1 MAGRNGMTD
10 EQRDAWAARRF
21 YREVATEEKRRFL
34 REIGHEP
41 VHITTGEEWVQLGL
55 SVDVEEEPEL
65 HETDWALVH
74 ESELPKQARSFV
86 KALLRS
92 GYAVNAYHRYGA
104 RRNSATGRLLKPPQ
118 GEFVLV
124 AALRGDERLTA
135 SWKWTGKKWE
145 SDEAFDYTNE
155 GGITPSKKGITQLRK
170 DRL

>member
-1 MAGRNGMTD
+1 MARRNGMTD
-10 EQRDAWAARRF
+10 EQHDAWAARRF
-21 YREVATEEKRRFL
+21 DREVATEEKRRFL

-41 VHITTGEEWVQLGL
+41 VRITTGEEWLQLGL
-55 SVDVEEEPEL
+55 GIDVEEEPEL
-65 HETDWALVH
+65 NETDWTLVD
-74 ESELPKQARSFV
+74 ESELPRQARSFV

-104 RRNSATGRLLKPPQ
+104 RRNSATGRLLNPPQ

-124 AALRGDERLTA
+124 AALRGKERLTA

-155 GGITPSKKGITQLRK
+155 GGITPSKKGITKLRE

>member
-1 MAGRNGMTD
+1 MARRNGMTD
-10 EQRDAWAARRF
+10 EQRDSWAARRF
-21 YREVATEEKRRFL
+21 DREVATEEKRRFL

-41 VHITTGEEWVQLGL
+41 VHIATGEEWLQLGL

-65 HETDWALVH
+65 RETDWTLVD
-74 ESELPKQARSFV
+74 ESELPRQARSFV

-92 GYAVNAYHRYGA
+92 GYAVNTYHRYGA
-104 RRNSATGRLLKPPQ
+104 RRHGSTGRLLDPPQ

-124 AALRGDERLTA
+124 AALRGEEKLTA

-155 GGITPSKKGITQLRK
+155 GGITPSMKGITQLRK

>member
-1 MAGRNGMTD
+1 MARRNGMTD
-10 EQRDAWAARRF
+10 EQRDTWAARRF
-21 YREVATEEKRRFL
+21 DREVATEEKRRFL

-41 VHITTGEEWVQLGL
+41 VHIATGEEWLQLGL

-65 HETDWALVH
+65 SETDWTLVD
-74 ESELPKQARSFV
+74 ESELPRQARSFV

-92 GYAVNAYHRYGA
+92 GYAVNTYHRYGA
-104 RRNSATGRLLKPPQ
+104 RRHGSTGRLLDPPQ

-124 AALRGDERLTA
+124 AALRGEEKLTA

-155 GGITPSKKGITQLRK
+155 GGITPSMKGITQLRK